1 MSSPEEGVLHE
12 ATAEGVLHEATAEGV
27 LHDRNTAPYVKM
39 EPVTVKMEVAAEWP
53 QPYSIFTAAWP
64 GADPAEPPSLYL
76 TQKRMVEGS
85 ELHSIF
91 FSLLK
96 EYNHHEWVRA
106 PGITQVHPW
115 LLSSNVCSRI
125 AAHMCVARY

>member
-1 MSSPEEGVLHE
+1 MASQVGVP
-12 ATAEGVLHEATAEGV
+12 
-27 LHDRNTAPYVKM
+27 HDRNTAPYVKM
-39 EPVTVKMEVAAEWP
+39 ENVTVKTEVAEWP

-85 ELHSIF
+85 DLHSIF

-96 EYNHHEWVRA
+96 EYNHHECVPLRVPMCEA
-106 PGITQVHPW
+106 LPRVPLGLTASGSP
-115 LLSSNVCSRI
+115 C
-125 AAHMCVARY
+125 AAS

>member
-1 MSSPEEGVLHE
+1 MFAGAFPM
-12 ATAEGVLHEATAEGV
+12 
-27 LHDRNTAPYVKM
+27 TAPYVKM
-39 EPVTVKMEVAAEWP
+39 ENVTVKTEIGAEWP

-85 ELHSIF
+85 DLHSIF

-96 EYNHHEWVRA
+96 EYNHHECVPLRVPMCEALPWVSQRVGRRA
-106 PGITQVHPW
+106 PHHEGAMASASAQVGACTW
-115 LLSSNVCSRI
+115 NNTSFD
-125 AAHMCVARY
+125 

>member
-1 MSSPEEGVLHE
+1 MFAGAFPM
-12 ATAEGVLHEATAEGV
+12 
-27 LHDRNTAPYVKM
+27 TAPYVKM
-39 EPVTVKMEVAAEWP
+39 ENVTVKTEIGAEWP

-85 ELHSIF
+85 DLHSIF

-96 EYNHHEWVRA
+96 EYNHHECAFQLSAARGHTRAFLPRAVRIGLSVCGRCFA
-106 PGITQVHPW
+106 PSLP
-115 LLSSNVCSRI
+115 
-125 AAHMCVARY
+125 